1 MHEIVDY
8 LKEVDKFLR
17 SLGGIP
23 YSFRDPI
30 EKWISERNQWIMYAA
45 PECKTKEQATSAPL
59 PNIWIGDP
67 SEDGK
72 EVRMGLSFQTKTLV
86 ETFMSL
92 NEVPN
97 RETRDKMLT
106 ILSKISKDWVF
117 TIQQKTRWDTF
128 ATSSHYK
135 EIEAIP
141 CAEIDS
147 AKLTQ
152 IIKTL
157 QKIKAESHKR
167 DDIVDGRRIDY
178 QGPAFNFMEA
188 SVDFPSTDFATH
200 AREIFD
206 IFQMCLKL
214 KDQATISKEIQ
225 IMKEDILLL
234 KTKISEIER
243 RLKLD
248 RSGSMNKK
256 KYMAMAEAYRQELAS
271 YPEEL
276 LV

>member
-128 ATSSHYK
+128 ATSPHYK

-147 AKLTQ
+147 AKLYKKLRQ
-152 IIKTL
+152 NPIKEMISWMGAGSTIRDL
-157 QKIKAESHKR
+157 HLILWKR
-167 DDIVDGRRIDY
+167 VL
-178 QGPAFNFMEA
+178 
-188 SVDFPSTDFATH
+188 
-200 AREIFD
+200 
-206 IFQMCLKL
+206 IFQVLTSPPMHEKFL
-214 KDQATISKEIQ
+214 TSSKC
-225 IMKEDILLL
+225 
-234 KTKISEIER
+234 
-243 RLKLD
+243 
-248 RSGSMNKK
+248 
-256 KYMAMAEAYRQELAS
+256 A
-271 YPEEL
+271 
-276 LV
+276 